1 MDNKGLPEIF
11 VAVPVCSEHG
21 PYLHLA
27 NSEDALRRQY
37 AMRVDFRPCLHAE
50 QRILDLWSLALHTL
64 TEGYRVR
71 DAASPYYMHKPP
83 VRRVSRVQ

>member
-37 AMRVDFRPCLHAE
+37 AMRVDFRSPLPPC
-50 QRILDLWSLALHTL
+50 
-64 TEGYRVR
+64 G
-71 DAASPYYMHKPP
+71 AAHS
-83 VRRVSRVQ
+83 